1 MILNIQILKDQVNI
15 GGNVN
20 PQAQVTQQGQ
30 VVQQLPGGEGTAA
43 QPLSYATRVSPATI
57 QWLVANYETAEGI
70 FFL

>member
-1 MILNIQILKDQVNI
+1 MNV

-30 VVQQLPGGEGTAA
+30 VVQQPGEGGTVA

-70 FFL
+70 FFYSFTVKCT

>member
-1 MILNIQILKDQVNI
+1 MNI
-15 GGNVN
+15 GGNLN

-30 VVQQLPGGEGTAA
+30 AVQQQLGEGGTAA

-70 FFL
+70 FVFFMIVISSRNFE